1 MYRLSKSRRLLGL
14 LQLKIKNSCFLKV
27 NKFLLVFINFL
38 KGVSTME
45 LRFFPIN
52 VFRETPKVTFFDA
65 GIDTS
70 NGSDVVIHS
79 GEAISP
85 PDDLKDEQYYVHNHQ
100 IDHNL
105 VITGERKFVL
115 INPSWDEPHHVI
127 YLNRRMGALE
137 IPVGTYHRSISG
149 KEGSIVLNQPKRDKF
164 FDPAKEFI
172 PQKLNKISLIKAR
185 KSLPVYWIY
194 ENNKI
199 KRVCFNPLERKVK
212 TLF

>member
-1 MYRLSKSRRLLGL
+1 
-14 LQLKIKNSCFLKV
+14 
-27 NKFLLVFINFL
+27 
-38 KGVSTME
+38 ME

-70 NGSDVVIHS
+70 NGTDVVIHS

-85 PDDLKDEQYYVHNHQ
+85 PDDLKDEQYYVHHHQ

-105 VITGERKFVL
+105 VITGERTFVL

-127 YLNRRMGALE
+127 YLNRSMGALE
-137 IPVGTYHRSISG
+137 IPIGTYHRSISG

-172 PQKLNKISLIKAR
+172 PQKLDKINLIKAR
-185 KSLPVYWIY
+185 KSHPVYWIC

-199 KRVCFNPLERKVK
+199 KRVYFNPLERKVK
-212 TLF
+212 TLVWNEKTYIS